1 MKKVSNHCGQNV
13 KKKVESII
21 PDPIFLQRL
30 HHHHCKLHCIK
41 ILWKRFSSGWF
52 GNIIVMIFFGSEQKH
67 SLESSVSVWSSSIIK
82 PFKLRKWQ
90 HAWKIAKNNREVVCG
105 QLIFLLKGKFD
116 RKFLAPLNHVVLL
129 KRKPFLKFRVLLILH
144 VRKTKISNTIA

>member
-1 MKKVSNHCGQNV
+1 MLCVLKFWASEHLRKTPSLLKKRSILVSFYAIKIHTEKSEKFPGDSSKTTFALICIFTPFFFFPIILRAFFALMKKISNHCGQNV

-67 SLESSVSVWSSSIIK
+67 S
-82 PFKLRKWQ
+82 
-90 HAWKIAKNNREVVCG
+90 
-105 QLIFLLKGKFD
+105 
-116 RKFLAPLNHVVLL
+116 
-129 KRKPFLKFRVLLILH
+129 
-144 VRKTKISNTIA
+144 